1 VADHPDEDPPEVLCL
16 TCLRRP
22 SRPGSVY
29 CSALCRVL
37 HALRLTFL
45 GLVLPALALGL
56 VACSTS
62 TTSTRPPPAP
72 RPLSCAW
79 YTPTTPNGQQVIV
92 TATGPACGSPAL
104 IEQVARMSKRT
115 WLTEGLALVPHTS
128 DDLFSQVARAGSV
141 VKVWFT
147 GNDPPTLT
155 TAGLLSDD
163 LQAAGWTP
171 QLPQA

>member
-1 VADHPDEDPPEVLCL
+1 VADPDEDPPEVLCL

-37 HALRLTFL
+37 HALRLVRVE
-45 GLVLPALALGL
+45 LVLAALGL
-56 VACSTS
+56 LAVGCASSTPAP
-62 TTSTRPPPAP
+62 RPSPAP

-79 YTPTTPNGQQVIV
+79 YTPTTQNGQQVIV
-92 TATGPACGSPAL
+92 TATGPACGDPPI
-104 IEQVARMSKRT
+104 IEWVASMTRRT
-115 WLTEGLALVPHTS
+115 WLTEGLALVPHS
-128 DDLFSQVARAGSV
+128 ADDLFAQVARAGAV
-141 VKVWFT
+141 VRIWFT

-155 TAGLLSDD
+155 TAGLLADD

>member
-1 VADHPDEDPPEVLCL
+1 MAHHPDEDPPEVLCL

-37 HALRLTFL
+37 HALRLACL
-45 GLVLPALALGL
+45 GLVLPALVLL
-56 VACSTS
+56 VVGCGTS
-62 TTSTRPPPAP
+62 TASTRPTPAPSP

-79 YTPTTPNGQQVIV
+79 YTPTYAGQQVIV
-92 TATGPACGSPAL
+92 TATGPACHSPAL
-104 IEQVARMSKRT
+104 IEQVAKWSKRA
-115 WLTEGLALVPHTS
+115 WLTTHLVPTS
-128 DDLFSQVARAGSV
+128 QNDLFAQVARAGSV
-141 VKVWFT
+141 VRVWFT

-155 TAGLLSDD
+155 TAGYLADD

-171 QLPQA
+171 QLPEA

>member
-1 VADHPDEDPPEVLCL
+1 VADPPEEDPPEVLCL

-45 GLVLPALALGL
+45 GLVLPALGLVL
-56 VACSTS
+56 VACGTSTASTS
-62 TTSTRPPPAP
+62 PTPAP

-79 YTPTTPNGQQVIV
+79 YTPTYGSQQVLV
-92 TATGPACGSPAL
+92 SATGPVCQSPAL
-104 IEQVARMSKRT
+104 IEQVAKWSKRA
-115 WLTEGLALVPHTS
+115 WLTTSLVPKS
-128 DDLFSQVARAGSV
+128 QDDLFAQVAHAGSV
-141 VKVWFT
+141 VRVWFT

-155 TAGLLSDD
+155 TAGYLADD

-171 QLPQA
+171 ELPQA